1 MAIQTITPKSPAG
14 TSRAAVP
21 RRVPPLVT
29 FIAIRLLRGFG
40 VLVVLSVLAFAMVR
54 SLPGDPV
61 ANLIGPYGTE
71 DQRAALAE
79 SLGLNGSILTQ
90 YFSWLGR
97 VLQGDWGT
105 SVFSGLPTLQLV
117 ADRMPNT
124 IELAVLA
131 TIISIA
137 WGIPAGALA
146 ALHRGRVLDTI
157 VRGLTFLGM
166 AVPVFAFGVIIVLVF
181 TKYLPQWP
189 TLSFVPFTTNP
200 LQNLASVI
208 LPAVTLGLPL
218 GSTLCRFTRSSMLE
232 VYEQDYIRTALAG
245 GATTLQATIRH
256 GLRNASAP
264 VATIVGLQ
272 LAGLI
277 GGTILV
283 ENVFAIPGLGQLAV
297 SAITQRDYSV
307 AQATILL
314 LGAIYVGM
322 NLVIDL
328 LYPILDP
335 RIGGRR

>member
-1 MAIQTITPKSPAG
+1 MAVQTIVPKGPTGAA
-14 TSRAAVP
+14 RAATP
-21 RRVPPLVT
+21 RRVPPLVA
-29 FIAIRLLRGFG
+29 FIGIRLARGLG
-40 VLVVLSVLAFAMVR
+40 VLAVVSMLAFGMVR

-61 ANLIGPYGTE
+61 ANLIGPYGTDE
-71 DQRAALAE
+71 QRAALTE
-79 SLGLNGSILTQ
+79 SLGLNGSIVTQ
-90 YFSWLGR
+90 YFSWLGQ
-97 VLQGDWGT
+97 VFQGDWGT
-105 SVFSGLPTLQLV
+105 SVFSGLPTIQLV
-117 ADRMPNT
+117 ADRLPNT
-124 IELAVLA
+124 VELAIFA
-131 TIISIA
+131 TIISVA

-146 ALHRGRVLDTI
+146 ALYRGRFLDTV
-157 VRGLTFLGM
+157 VRALTFLGM

-189 TLSFVPFTTNP
+189 TLSFVPFSTDP
-200 LQNLASVI
+200 LRNLASVI

-245 GATTLQATIRH
+245 GATPLQASIRH

-297 SAITQRDYSV
+297 SSITQRDYSV

-314 LGAIYVGM
+314 LGAIYVAM
-322 NLVIDL
+322 NLVIDMI
-328 LYPILDP
+328 YPILDP